1 MCLQPWLAPRTA
13 SIAVTEIKATIDG
26 AYILEEWHDADR
38 VFRPPQVEGRF
49 TFLNE
54 AVGGK
59 LFRV

>member
-1 MCLQPWLAPRTA
+1 
-13 SIAVTEIKATIDG
+13 VTEIKATIDG